1 MKNLIKREIACRM
14 ALVVT
19 MAVALGTTM
28 LTGCKQKKQTED
40 IIVRKTEKPK
50 PQAPIRMQDYN
61 QVKDVQWLD
70 RSYQVDI
77 RRTADDSLRM
87 VKDETGQKFV
97 DNRIQLKVIRQ
108 DGSVFFSQ
116 TFTKAD
122 FNDYLDD
129 DYRATGILEGLVF
142 DRVEGLQ
149 LIFAG
154 SVCHPQ
160 TDEYIPLVITLSN
173 FGDVTISR
181 DTQMDTSGSEE
192 LNDNKSVID
201 ENLEKDNYDN
211 LEKDNYDNQEDVNN
225 DNLDN

>member
-1 MKNLIKREIACRM
+1 MKNLIKREITCRM

-19 MAVALGTTM
+19 IVAALGTT
-28 LTGCKQKKQTED
+28 LTSCKQKKQTED
-40 IIVRKTEKPK
+40 IIVRKTEKAK

-108 DGSVFFSQ
+108 DGSVFFSR

-142 DRVEGLQ
+142 DRVEGLH

-154 SVCHPQ
+154 SVSHPQ

-192 LNDNKSVID
+192 LNDNKSVVD
-201 ENLEKDNYDN
+201 ENLVD
-211 LEKDNYDNQEDVNN
+211 NN
-225 DNLDN
+225 DNQAENDNDNQDN

>member
-1 MKNLIKREIACRM
+1 MI
-14 ALVVT
+14 T
-19 MAVALGTTM
+19 VALGTAM
-28 LTGCKQKKQTED
+28 LTGGKQKKQTED
-40 IIVRKTEKPK
+40 IIVRKTETPK

-61 QVKDVQWLD
+61 QVKDIEWLD
-70 RSYQVDI
+70 RNYQVDI

-97 DNRIQLKVIRQ
+97 DNRILLKVIRQ
-108 DGSVFFSQ
+108 DGSVFLSQ
-116 TFTKAD
+116 SFTKAN

-142 DRVEGLQ
+142 DRVEGHQ

-154 SVCHPQ
+154 SVSHPQ

-181 DTQMDTSGSEE
+181 DTQMDTNGVEE
-192 LNDNKSVID
+192 EQN
-201 ENLEKDNYDN
+201 NL
-211 LEKDNYDNQEDVNN
+211 
-225 DNLDN
+225 